1 MKQRTIK
8 TSVTVS
14 GVGLH
19 TGEKV
24 SLTFKPAPDNHW
36 YKFQRVD
43 LPDKPVIDAN
53 ADNVISTDHGT
64 TLQQNEARVHTTE
77 HVLAALVGMEID
89 NCLIEVTGPEMPIM
103 NGSSMPFIEALEK
116 AGVVEQNSDRVY
128 FELKSILT
136 YEDSEKHVEMLAV
149 PQEEFRLTV
158 MVDYNSEVLG
168 TQHAHIYKVSEFKT
182 EIANCRT
189 FVFLHELE
197 ALLQHN
203 LIKGGDLDNA
213 IVLVDKP
220 VPDADLA
227 HLRKV
232 FNKPN
237 VEVKGRGVLN
247 NTQLHFYNEPARH
260 KLLDIVGDMALIGT
274 PIKAHILAA
283 RPGHAGNIS
292 FAKKIRELIRKEK
305 DASIP
310 ITIGTSAMTKP
321 VSKKVTEVPHYDV
334 NKVLFDINDIMKILP
349 HREPFLLIDKILEL
363 SPTHIVG
370 VKNVSMNEDFFRGH
384 FPGNPIMPGVLLVEA
399 MAQTGGVLVLKNVPD
414 PQNYL
419 TYFLKIENA
428 RFKNKVL
435 PGDTVV
441 FVLHLLEPIRR
452 GLCRMRG
459 TAYVN
464 EKAVMEAVLLAQI
477 IKVKDS
483 PSASSVP
490 VNPN

>member
-1 MKQRTIK
+1 MPKQRTIK
-8 TSVTVS
+8 SPVTVS

-19 TGEKV
+19 TGAKV
-24 SLTFKPAPDNHW
+24 SLTFKPAPVNHW

-43 LPDKPVIDAN
+43 LPNKPVIEAD
-53 ADNVISTDHGT
+53 ADNVVSTDHGT
-64 TLQQNEARVHTTE
+64 TLEQNGAKVHTTE

-116 AGVVEQNSDRVY
+116 AGVVDQEEDRVY
-128 FELKSILT
+128 FELKSNLG
-136 YEDSEKHVEMLAV
+136 YEDNVKHVEMLAV
-149 PQEEFRLTV
+149 PQDEFRLTV

-168 TQHAHIYKVSEFKT
+168 TQHAHIYKVGEFKQ
-182 EIANCRT
+182 EIAMCRT

-197 ALLQHN
+197 MLLKNN

-220 VPDADLA
+220 VPDEDLA

-247 NTQLHFYNEPARH
+247 NTQLHYYNEPARH
-260 KLLDIVGDMALIGT
+260 KLLDIVGDLALIGM
-274 PIKAHILAA
+274 PVKAHILAA
-283 RPGHAGNIS
+283 RPGHAGNVS
-292 FAKKIRELIRKEK
+292 FAKIFKEK
-305 DASIP
+305 IKKDRAEKEKAKAEARKMTEIP
-310 ITIGTSAMTKP
+310 K
-321 VSKKVTEVPHYDV
+321 YDV
-334 NKVLFDINDIMKILP
+334 NKVLLDINDIMKLLP
-349 HREPFLLIDKILEL
+349 HRDPFLLIDKILEL
-363 SPTHIVG
+363 SPDHVVG
-370 VKNVSMNEDFFRGH
+370 VKNVSMNEDYFRGH
-384 FPGNPIMPGVLLVEA
+384 FPGNPVMPGVLLVEA
-399 MAQTGGVLVLKNVPD
+399 MAQVGGVLVLKTVPD
-414 PQNYL
+414 PENYL

-428 RFKNKVL
+428 KFKNKVV
-435 PGDTVV
+435 PGDTVI

-452 GLCRMRG
+452 GLCRMHG

-464 EKAVMEAVLLAQI
+464 DKAVMEADMLAQI
-477 IKVKDS
+477 IKVKTA
-483 PSASSVP
+483 PTASAAAP